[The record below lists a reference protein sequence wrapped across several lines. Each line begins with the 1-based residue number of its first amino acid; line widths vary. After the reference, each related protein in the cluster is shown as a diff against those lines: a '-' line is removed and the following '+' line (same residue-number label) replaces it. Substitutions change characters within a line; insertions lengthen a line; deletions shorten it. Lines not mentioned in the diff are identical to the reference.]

1 MNIIKELDNL
11 STIAISGHIRPD
23 GDCIGSVMA
32 MYLFLRKIKP
42 DATIIPMIEK
52 PAEEFNIISGIEN
65 IVSDFNPGIDV
76 FDAFIG
82 LDCSTTDRYGEAE
95 KYYESAKKKIVID
108 HHVTN
113 DGFGDV
119 SLVVPDASSTC
130 EVLFD
135 VIGEENIDI
144 EIAKALYIGVIHD
157 TGILQYSNTKPKTMN
172 IAAKLIS
179 YGFDFTEIIENTF
192 YEKTRIQNEILGRC
206 LLESILFMAGKCIAA
221 KVDQKMMNFYGATS
235 HDFEGI
241 VNQLR
246 YTKGVEVAI
255 FMYEIENETYK
266 VSMRSKGTVDVA
278 KIAKFYNGGG
288 HVRAAGFTMSGS
300 FYDIVNNISDSIAI
314 QLGID

>member
-23 GDCIGSVMA
+23 GDCVGSVMA
-32 MYLFLRKIKP
+32 MYLFLRKMKP
-42 DATIIPMIEK
+42 EATIIPMIER

-65 IVSDFNPGIDV
+65 IVSDFNPKVDI

-113 DGFGDV
+113 DGFGDI

-144 EIAKALYIGVIHD
+144 EIAKALYIGIIHD

-179 YGFDFTEIIENTF
+179 FGFDFTEIIENTF

-206 LLESILFMAGKCIAA
+206 LLESVLFMDGKCIAA

-235 HDFEGI
+235 HDFDGI

-288 HVRAAGFTMSGS
+288 HVRAAGFTMRGS

>member
-42 DATIIPMIEK
+42 DATVIPMIEK

-206 LLESILFMAGKCIAA
+206 LLESILFMDGKCIAA

>member
-52 PAEEFNIISGIEN
+52 PAEEFNIISGIES

-206 LLESILFMAGKCIAA
+206 LLESILFMDGKCIAA

>member
-206 LLESILFMAGKCIAA
+206 LLESILFMDGKCIAA

>member
-42 DATIIPMIEK
+42 DATVIPMIEK

-172 IAAKLIS
+172 IAAMLIS

-206 LLESILFMAGKCIAA
+206 LLESILFMDGKCIAA